1 MQSAMSEVLQA
12 ADSGLYQLVIRLR
25 QERDIRVGRLGRFR
39 FPAGF
44 YVYTGSAK
52 RGLEARIARHL
63 RARKKMRWHIDYLL
77 RYGRILEVK
86 RYATSD
92 ESECQLS
99 QRVESVEGS
108 RMVAAGF
115 GSSDCECSTHLFY
128 FQRNAANELS

>member
-1 MQSAMSEVLQA
+1 MTEVPL

-25 QERDIRVGRLGRFR
+25 KERDIMVGRHGRFC

-63 RARKKMRWHIDYLL
+63 RTRKRMRWHIDYLL
-77 RYGRILEVK
+77 RYGRILVVK
-86 RYATSD
+86 RYTAG
-92 ESECQLS
+92 ERSECELS
-99 QRVESVEGS
+99 LGVEMVRGS

-115 GSSDCECSTHLFY
+115 GSSDCRCPSHLFY
-128 FQRNAANELS
+128 FQRNPASELC